1 MRNGRLKF
9 LSPVRAQVLQAAGI
23 LCLGAGVAA
32 AQSYPVK
39 PVRIIVAFPAGG
51 STDIFARVVAQKLTE
66 RWGQQVVI
74 DNRSGATGLIGA
86 EAAVRSAPDG
96 YTILANSLSEVA
108 VNQNFVKKMPY
119 DAMLDLIPVTLGVV
133 SPIIWVTHPAL
144 PARSVKELVALAKAR
159 PGQIAYSTPGTGS
172 VHHITGEWLKLI
184 TQIDITPVPYKG
196 GGPQIV
202 DQLGGHTVTGLFTLA
217 AVVPHVRSGRLRA
230 IAVTTGARFRLF
242 PDVPT
247 LIEQGFPIELSV
259 WYGISL
265 PANTP
270 RDIVQKVNIDVG
282 WALNQ
287 ADAKSRLMELGF
299 ETAPN
304 SLDAHAAFVRAES
317 EKYRKVIRETG
328 IKLEQ

>member
-1 MRNGRLKF
+1 M
-9 LSPVRAQVLQAAGI
+9 
-23 LCLGAGVAA
+23 LCLAAMGIGVAA
-32 AQSYPVK
+32 AQSYPAK
-39 PVRIIVAFPAGG
+39 PVRIIVAYPAGG
-51 STDIFARVVAQKLTE
+51 STDIFARVVAQKLME

-86 EAAVRSAPDG
+86 EAAVRAAPDG

-119 DAMLDLIPVTLGVV
+119 DPALDLIPVTLGVIAPV
-133 SPIIWVTHPAL
+133 IWITHPSL
-144 PARSVKELVALAKAR
+144 PATSVKTFVALAKAR

-172 VHHITGEWLKLI
+172 VHHIMGEWVKRMAG
-184 TQIDITPVPYKG
+184 IDMTPVPYKG

-217 AVVPHVRSGRLRA
+217 AVAPHVRAGKLRG
-230 IAVTTGARFRLF
+230 IAVSTGNRFRLL

-247 LIEQGFPIELSV
+247 LMEQGFPIELSV

-265 PANTP
+265 PANTS
-270 RDIVQKVNIDVG
+270 RDIVQKVNGDVG

-287 ADAKSRLMELGF
+287 ADAKTRLLDIGF

-304 SLDAHAAFVRAES
+304 SLEQHAAFVRAES
-317 EKYRKVIRETG
+317 EKYRRVIQETG
-328 IKLEQ
+328 IRLEQ